1 MSSERDFDKEILDCL
16 SVNSFGL
23 TISDIAK
30 KIVTTRNT
38 VYRYLGKLEGQ
49 GQVFQKKVGRYVL
62 YFSKEKRMEYLDTL
76 LPIYKSFITGLTK
89 EFPNKEE
96 VFKKIGRGLA
106 DNFTLSAVIEGYEQI
121 DSIKEMSNKQ
131 LFELLKNLL
140 PFVNLFDNNIQI
152 SISNI
157 NEEKNKVTYLIKNST
172 LLENGNI
179 YSYHFNIL
187 AGFLEEKLSKILG
200 KTLKCEIL
208 EAEIF
213 DKKENNYIKLS
224 VEIS

>member
-1 MSSERDFDKEILDCL
+1 
-16 SVNSFGL
+16 
-23 TISDIAK
+23 
-30 KIVTTRNT
+30 
-38 VYRYLGKLEGQ
+38 
-49 GQVFQKKVGRYVL
+49 
-62 YFSKEKRMEYLDTL
+62 MEYLDTL

-208 EAEIF
+208 ETEIF